1 MTKPDPII
9 AKLVEL
15 KRKDQERRLLAIQSE
30 RKLRYQKLTE
40 LDEEEAKLDL
50 AQDGFGRMSVE
61 NGYLKYVQH
70 RRQALQK
77 QIDSLKSEATA
88 AQDAL
93 RKSLFSQS
101 LLDEAAGT

>member
-15 KRKDQERRLLAIQSE
+15 KRKNQERRLLAIQSE
-30 RKLRYQKLTE
+30 MSLLRQKLAA
-40 LDEEEAKLDL
+40 LDEEEAKLDT

-70 RRQALQK
+70 RRQSLQN
-77 QIDSLKSEATA
+77 QIDSLKSEAETA
-88 AQDAL
+88 QNAL

-101 LLDEAAGT
+101 MLDEAAGT